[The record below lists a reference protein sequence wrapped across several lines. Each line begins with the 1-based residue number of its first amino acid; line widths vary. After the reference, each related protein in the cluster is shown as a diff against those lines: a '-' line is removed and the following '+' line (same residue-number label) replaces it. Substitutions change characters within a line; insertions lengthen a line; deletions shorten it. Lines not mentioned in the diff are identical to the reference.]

1 MTSDSQ
7 DRIPDSV
14 GELLRQIARDQSGPL
29 STTLPKFSFG
39 ADAGM
44 LDFLVVIEQLVLT
57 SGGVNLLQ
65 MMHACAW
72 LSDACCRGLEESI
85 EAIGHDHSEGASQ
98 VREALIRDQVR
109 LEHVRAL
116 LNELVA
122 APTYALGAKR
132 AAEMLQDGRS
142 TEHSLRVLISRQVLH
157 VLGLEVDSFDEA
169 FMQRHKNL

>member
-1 MTSDSQ
+1 MTSDNQ

-14 GELLRQIARDQSGPL
+14 NELLRQIAQGQAGPT
-29 STTLPKFSFG
+29 STVLPKFSFG
-39 ADAGM
+39 ASAGM

-72 LSDACCRGLEESI
+72 LTDACCRGLDESI
-85 EAIGHDHSEGASQ
+85 ESLSHDRSDDIGEI
-98 VREALIRDQVR
+98 REALLRDKIRLDHCR
-109 LEHVRAL
+109 GL

-132 AAEMLQDGRS
+132 AAELLANG
-142 TEHSLRVLISRQVLH
+142 HSSDNALRVLISKDVLE
-157 VLGLEVDSFDEA
+157 VLGIEPKAFDEA
-169 FMQRHKNL
+169 FIRRHENL